1 MNRNAG
7 FGGSIFL
14 MALGAVLAFA
24 VSVETEGFNVNTIGI
39 ILLIVGVIGAV
50 LTLMSNTATKKEEHV
65 EYVKKDID
73 VDSGDH

>member
-39 ILLIVGVIGAV
+39 ILLIAGVIGVV
-50 LTLMSNTATKKEEHV
+50 LTLVSNTATKKEEHV

-73 VDSGDH
+73 SRDH

>member
-65 EYVKKDID
+65 EYVKKDLN
-73 VDSGDH
+73 SGDH

>member
-39 ILLIVGVIGAV
+39 ILLIVGVIGAA
-50 LTLMSNTATKKEEHV
+50 LTMMSNTATKKEEHV
-65 EYVKKDID
+65 EYTKKDL
-73 VDSGDH
+73 DSRDH

>member
-39 ILLIVGVIGAV
+39 ILLIAGVIGVV
-50 LTLMSNTATKKEEHV
+50 LTLVSNTATKKEEHV

-73 VDSGDH
+73 SRDN

>member
-14 MALGAVLAFA
+14 IALGAVLAFA
-24 VSVETEGFNVNTIGI
+24 VSVETEGFNLNTIGI
-39 ILLIVGVIGAV
+39 ILMVVGGLGAL
-50 LTLMSNTATKKEEHV
+50 LTMFAMTATEKVEHT

-73 VDSGDH
+73 VDSHGR

>member
-39 ILLIVGVIGAV
+39 ILLIAGVIGVV
-50 LTLMSNTATKKEEHV
+50 LTLVSNTATKKEEHV
-65 EYVKKDID
+65 EYVEKDID
-73 VDSGDH
+73 SRDH